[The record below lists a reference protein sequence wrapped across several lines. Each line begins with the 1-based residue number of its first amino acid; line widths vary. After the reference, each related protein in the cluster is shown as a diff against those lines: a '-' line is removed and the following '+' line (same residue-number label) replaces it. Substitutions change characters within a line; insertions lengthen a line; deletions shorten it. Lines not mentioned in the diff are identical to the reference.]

1 MFWVPYVVVAIF
13 LANLL
18 FYLIMSF
25 KSPYMQ
31 KLNAEGPGKVFNII
45 WLTIIVLVFAALSFF
60 YTTCVSDMSLNAK
73 KMKKFKSS
81 GSGSSTSPER
91 SLEDILSAL
100 TSCDVAVYLIVA
112 ALIAITIPIMTWIV
126 IADRRYKARLAQ
138 ENKTSQEA
146 KK

>member
-60 YTTCVSDMSLNAK
+60 YTTCVSEMSSNARK
-73 KMKKFKSS
+73 VKNVKSS
-81 GSGSSTSPER
+81 GDTQQ
-91 SLEDILSAL
+91 EDLLSAL
-100 TSCDVAVYLIVA
+100 TSCDIAVYLIVA

-126 IADRRYKARLAQ
+126 IADRRYKARMLQ

>member
-25 KSPYMQ
+25 TSPYMQ

-81 GSGSSTSPER
+81 GSSTSPDGT
-91 SLEDILSAL
+91 LEDILSAL

-138 ENKTSQEA
+138 ENKTREEA

>member
-81 GSGSSTSPER
+81 GASTSTEG

-126 IADRRYKARLAQ
+126 IADRRYKARVAQ

>member
-25 KSPYMQ
+25 TSPYMQ

-81 GSGSSTSPER
+81 GSSTDE

-138 ENKTSQEA
+138 ENKTSEEA

>member
-25 KSPYMQ
+25 TSPYMQ

-73 KMKKFKSS
+73 KVKKFKSS
-81 GSGSSTSPER
+81 GSPEG

-138 ENKTSQEA
+138 ENKTSEEA